1 MPDNF
6 NLLKL
11 FQKTEASTDK
21 MKTIKSL
28 SLGNMVRENK
38 IKNGIMSQPSQVGH
52 TLWCLICSTWVLT
65 NKEALR

>member
-38 IKNGIMSQPSQVGH
+38 IKNGIMTQARLATHCGVSYAPHG
-52 TLWCLICSTWVLT
+52 C
-65 NKEALR
+65 